1 MMAVRLLIATGNAGK
16 LREFRALFAG
26 LRGAG
31 VGVGGAG
38 VGVSGAGA
46 GLRGTGVGVGGVEVG
61 EWELV
66 APGDVGLGGFE
77 VVEDGETYMAN
88 AARKARAYANAARL
102 PALADDS
109 GLEVDALGG
118 APGVYSARYAGA
130 EADDAANRAKLLAAL
145 GGAPASERG
154 ARFRCVVALAYP
166 FTTNVRL
173 GEGAVEGRI
182 AMDERGDLGFGYD
195 PVFELPDGRRM
206 AELSAEQKNAISHR
220 ARALADARWAL
231 AALYQ
236 TSRKSAGGKMAGG
249 GR

>member
-1 MMAVRLLIATGNAGK
+1 MVERLLIATGNAGK

-26 LRGAG
+26 LRGTDA
-31 VGVGGAG
+31 
-38 VGVSGAGA
+38 
-46 GLRGTGVGVGGVEVG
+46 G

-66 APGDVGLGGFE
+66 APADAGLEGFE
-77 VVEDGETYMAN
+77 VVEDGETYEAN
-88 AARKARAYANAARL
+88 AARKARSYANAAGL

-118 APGVYSARYAGA
+118 APGVFSARYAGA
-130 EADDAANRAKLLAAL
+130 QADDAANRARLLAAL
-145 GGAPASERG
+145 ADVPAAERG
-154 ARFRCVVALAYP
+154 ARFRCVVALVYP

-195 PVFELPDGRRM
+195 PVFELADGRRM
-206 AELSAEQKNAISHR
+206 AELSAAEKNRISHR
-220 ARALADARWAL
+220 ALALADAGWAL
-231 AALYQ
+231 AALYR
-236 TSRKSAGGKMAGG
+236 TLAGSRGV